1 MTSLTKYLQNYRMR
15 SSITIRIDETLK
27 AEVLAKAKHRGDSL
41 SAIMR
46 GALFEYLEREPPS
59 AGVSERQAEIKRL
72 NNLVQSK
79 KEKLAKLLC
88 GLSRKD
94 IARVRSANRQAQVGV
109 LSDLWDHFLNL
120 PADQQINALKEPR
133 FEGMSWQSLLQ
144 ANPFVLARL
153 FR

>member
-1 MTSLTKYLQNYRMR
+1 MS

-27 AEVLAKAKHRGDSL
+27 SEVLAKAKRRGDSL

-46 GALFEYLEREPPS
+46 GALHEYLERERLG
-59 AGVSERQAEIKRL
+59 AGVSERQAEIERL

-79 KEKLAKLLC
+79 KEKLAKLLF

-94 IARVRSANRQAQVGV
+94 FARVKSANRQAQVGV
-109 LSDLWDHFLNL
+109 LTELWDHFLNL
-120 PADQQINALKEPR
+120 PTDQQINALKEPR

-144 ANPFVLARL
+144 ANPFVLARM
-153 FR
+153 FK

>member
-1 MTSLTKYLQNYRMR
+1 MS

-27 AEVLAKAKHRGDSL
+27 SEVLAKAKRRGDSL

-46 GALFEYLEREPPS
+46 GALHEYLERERPG
-59 AGVSERQAEIKRL
+59 AGVSERQAEIERL

-79 KEKLAKLLC
+79 KEKLAKLLF

-94 IARVRSANRQAQVGV
+94 FARVKSANRQAQVGV
-109 LSDLWDHFLNL
+109 LTELWDHFLNL
-120 PADQQINALKEPR
+120 PTDQQINALKEPR

-144 ANPFVLARL
+144 ANPFVLARM
-153 FR
+153 FK